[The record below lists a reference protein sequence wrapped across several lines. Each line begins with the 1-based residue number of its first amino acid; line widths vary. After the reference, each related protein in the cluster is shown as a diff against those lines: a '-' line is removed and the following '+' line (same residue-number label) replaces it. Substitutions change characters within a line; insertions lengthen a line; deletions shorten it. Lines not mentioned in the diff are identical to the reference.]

1 MSLTLP
7 PKSQEFATTPA
18 GNHLATCY
26 RVIDLGTQKGEWK
39 GKPTIKHKIMVS
51 WELPDE
57 MMEDGRPFSMH
68 QRYTLSSSDRA
79 TLRQHLE
86 SWRGK
91 GFTDEEFGT
100 FDLGKLLGHSCLLNI
115 VHEAKGDRTYANIA
129 SVGALPKG
137 MTTRPLVNAPVYFS
151 LGDFKQEIYDG
162 LSDSLKA
169 LIALSPEYQ
178 ELKGGSKLQQDVPDG
193 HESSPLESYDDS
205 IPF

>member
-1 MSLTLP
+1 MLTLP
-7 PKSQEFATTPA
+7 PKTQEFALTPA
-18 GNHLATCY
+18 GNHFATCY
-26 RVIDLGTQKGEWK
+26 RIVDLGTQKSEWQ
-39 GKPTIKHKIMVS
+39 GKTKFQHKIMLS

-91 GFTDEEFGT
+91 PFTDEDFGS
-100 FDLGKLLGHSCLLNI
+100 FDLGKLIGKSCLLNI
-115 VHEAKGDRTYANIA
+115 VHEESKGKTYANIK

-137 MTTRPLVNAPVYFS
+137 MPKERTLTNKQVYFS
-151 LGDFKQEIYDG
+151 LSAFDQAVFDELSDG
-162 LSDSLKA
+162 LKA
-169 LIALSPEYQ
+169 IIATAPEYQ
-178 ELKGGSKLQQDVPDG
+178 ELMGASQVNQSVPDA
-193 HESSPLESYDDS
+193 HDAPPLAAYEDD